1 MLMRWTL
8 IFSLSLLAGCVD
20 MGKVGMH
27 PQLKEY
33 WFSANTDTTYRCLD
47 SEATLNGLRLEEGDP
62 FPSGSR
68 RFELYDKADV
78 MVAHLDISP
87 FGQPADKQTNV
98 DLFYGR
104 NDPQSERQLMTMM
117 ARCQKELD

>member
-1 MLMRWTL
+1 MRWAV

-20 MGKVGMH
+20 MGKVGLH

-33 WFSANTDTTYRCLD
+33 WFSVNTNTTYRCLD
-47 SEATLNGLRLEEGDP
+47 SEATLNSLRLEEVAPLSD
-62 FPSGSR
+62 GSR

-78 MVAHLDISP
+78 MVANLDISP
-87 FGQPADKQTNV
+87 FGQPVGKQTSV

-104 NDPQSERQLMTMM
+104 NDPQSARQLMAMVVQ
-117 ARCQKELD
+117 CQKKLG